1 MANYLDI
8 VDDVIAEIRAGR
20 LRAGDRLPPQRDF
33 AYRRGIAASTAA
45 RVYGELVRRGV
56 AAGEVGR
63 GTFVRLMPT
72 PARPALAEPTPLTV
86 DLDLNFPTVP
96 EQDALLAASLAQ
108 LAQRADARA
117 QAFAPASARGNA
129 ALRGIAATFL
139 ARPGWTPDPDSLLFA
154 GSCKQAIAATL
165 SALVSTGERL
175 GVEALT
181 YPFVK
186 DIARQLGIRLVPLA
200 MDGEGLMP
208 EAVVAQQRQAPLKAL
223 YLQPTLHNPLGVSM
237 SRERRA
243 RLAAVLR
250 AENLLAVED
259 GIYAFLD
266 DRLPPLKALAPER
279 VALVD
284 SLSKRLSPGLTVG
297 FVMPPADA
305 REAIVRALHT
315 GAWVAPAF
323 AQAAAGR
330 WMADGTA
337 ARIVAAKRLAAAE
350 RQALAA
356 RRLSGFALASDPR
369 AFHGWLNLPEPW
381 RAESFV
387 AAAARR
393 GIAVTPAS
401 AFAVMPGHGPNA
413 VRLALSVAATDRLD
427 AALAELAA
435 ILREGPDVGI
445 GH

>member
-1 MANYLDI
+1 MVSYLDI
-8 VDDVIAEIRAGR
+8 ADEVIADIRAGR
-20 LRAGDRLPPQRDF
+20 LRPGDRLPPQRDF

-45 RVYGELVRRGV
+45 RAYGELVRRGV

-72 PARPALAEPTPLTV
+72 PAHPALAEPTPLKV

-96 EQDALLAASLAQ
+96 EQEALLTASLAQ
-108 LAQRADARA
+108 LAQRADERA
-117 QAFAPASARGNA
+117 LLFAPASALGSA
-129 ALRGIAATFL
+129 ALRGVAATFL
-139 ARPGWTPDPDSLLFA
+139 ARSGWTPDPDSLLFA
-154 GSCKQAIAATL
+154 GSGKQALAATIAA
-165 SALVSTGERL
+165 LVPAGERL

-186 DIARQLGIRLVPLA
+186 GLAGQLGIRLVPLA
-200 MDGEGLMP
+200 MDGEGLVP
-208 EAVVAQQRQAPLKAL
+208 EALVAQQRQAPLRAL
-223 YLQPTLHNPLGVSM
+223 YLQPTLHNPLGISM
-237 SRERRA
+237 SRERRT
-243 RLAAVLR
+243 RLAALLR
-250 AENLLAVED
+250 DDHLFAVED

-266 DRLPPLKALAPER
+266 DRYQPLKALAPER
-279 VALVD
+279 VVLVD

-297 FVMPPADA
+297 FVMAPAA
-305 REAIVRALHT
+305 EREAIARALHT

-337 ARIVAAKRLAAAE
+337 SRIVAAKRRAAQE

-356 RRLSGFALASDPR
+356 RRLSGFALTGDPH
-369 AFHGWLNLPEPW
+369 AFHGWLSLPEPW

-401 AFAVMPGHGPNA
+401 AFTVMPGHGPNA
-413 VRLALSVAATDRLD
+413 VRLALSTASVDLLD
-427 AALAELAA
+427 AALAQLAMM
-435 ILREGPDVGI
+435 LKEGPDARI

>member
-154 GSCKQAIAATL
+154 GSGKQAIAATL
-165 SALVSTGERL
+165 SALVSTGDRL

-200 MDGEGLMP
+200 LDGEGLMP

-435 ILREGPDVGI
+435 ILREGPDAGI

>member
-8 VDDVIAEIRAGR
+8 VDDVIAEIRTGR

-72 PARPALAEPTPLTV
+72 LARPALAEPTPLTI

-96 EQDALLAASLAQ
+96 EQDALLAASLGQ
-108 LAQRADARA
+108 LAQRAEARA
-117 QAFAPASARGNA
+117 QAFAPASARGSA

-154 GSCKQAIAATL
+154 GSGKQAIAATL
-165 SALVSTGERL
+165 SALVSTGDRL

-200 MDGEGLMP
+200 LDGEGLVP

-250 AENLLAVED
+250 DENLLAVED

-323 AQAAAGR
+323 AQAGGTPRPSGR
-330 WMADGTA
+330 RSPRG
-337 ARIVAAKRLAAAE
+337 
-350 RQALAA
+350 
-356 RRLSGFALASDPR
+356 GFRASR
-369 AFHGWLNLPEPW
+369 W
-381 RAESFV
+381 RAIRAPFT
-387 AAAARR
+387 A
-393 GIAVTPAS
+393 G
-401 AFAVMPGHGPNA
+401 
-413 VRLALSVAATDRLD
+413 
-427 AALAELAA
+427 
-435 ILREGPDVGI
+435 
-445 GH
+445 

>member
-117 QAFAPASARGNA
+117 QAFAPASARGSA

-154 GSCKQAIAATL
+154 GSGKQAIAATL
-165 SALVSTGERL
+165 SALVSTGDRL

-200 MDGEGLMP
+200 LDGEGLMP

-356 RRLSGFALASDPR
+356 RRLAGFALAGDPH
-369 AFHGWLNLPEPW
+369 AFHGWLSLPEPW

-435 ILREGPDVGI
+435 ILREGPDAGI

>member
-72 PARPALAEPTPLTV
+72 PARPALAEPTLLTV

-108 LAQRADARA
+108 LAQRAEARA
-117 QAFAPASARGNA
+117 QAFAPASARGSA
-129 ALRGIAATFL
+129 ALRGIAAAFL

-154 GSCKQAIAATL
+154 GSGKQAIAATL
-165 SALVSTGERL
+165 SALVSTGDRL

-200 MDGEGLMP
+200 LDGEGLMP

-435 ILREGPDVGI
+435 ILREGPDAGI